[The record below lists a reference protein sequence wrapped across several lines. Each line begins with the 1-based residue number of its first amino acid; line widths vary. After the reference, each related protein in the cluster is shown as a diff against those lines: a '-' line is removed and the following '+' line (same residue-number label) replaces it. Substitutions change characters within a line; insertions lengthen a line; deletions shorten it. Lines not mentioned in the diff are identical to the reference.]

1 MRKLLLT
8 LIAPCLIA
16 AGGLTA
22 ASQNQQN
29 AAGTP
34 ADAASKTTDAAST
47 PADSAGKPADDQP
60 MTTLKVQANEVLLP
74 VTVRDKHGAMVT
86 NLTAADFTL
95 TEDGRSQTIKSF
107 TRESK
112 MPFRLGLLVDTSR
125 SVSSAMDSERKAA
138 TKFLDLMLPADPKA
152 ATEGDQAFLIHFDRE
167 VELLEDF
174 TASREKLEH
183 ELDQM
188 GGTEQERRSSTEGPE
203 TGDST
208 GGRGQGRRGG
218 GTQLYDAIFL
228 ASDELMKSKD
238 GRKALVIFSDG
249 EDRGSKETLN
259 DAIDAA
265 DRANLSIYTI
275 YFKGQEERRE
285 NGGFPGGGRQGGGGG
300 WPGGGGGWPG
310 GGGGYPGGGGGRR
323 GGDEGQPAIDGKKIM
338 EKIATRTGG
347 RYFEAKK
354 TDNLEQIYNMIAE
367 ELRGQYLLSYTP
379 DKPSESDDDFHKIV
393 LKVKKDDL
401 TVSTREGYYS
411 GGK

>member
-1 MRKLLLT
+1 MYPHNAMRKSSIFLAVSCLL
-8 LIAPCLIA
+8 AVP
-16 AGGLTA
+16 GLTISAQSQQVA
-22 ASQNQQN
+22 AS
-29 AAGTP
+29 
-34 ADAASKTTDAAST
+34 
-47 PADSAGKPADDQP
+47 KPADDQP
-60 MTTLKVQANEVLLP
+60 VTTLKVQANEVLLP

-95 TEDGRSQTIKSF
+95 TEDGRPQAIKSF

-112 MPFRLGLLVDTSR
+112 LPFRMGLLVDTSH

-138 TKFLDLMLPADPKA
+138 TKFVDLMLPADPKA

-174 TASREKLEH
+174 TASRDKLEH

-188 GGTEQERRSSTEGPE
+188 GPTEQERHSSTEGPE
-203 TGDST
+203 TTDSN

-228 ASDELMKSKD
+228 ASDELMKTKD

-300 WPGGGGGWPG
+300 GWPGGGGGGGWPGG

-354 TDNLEQIYNMIAE
+354 KDNLEDIYNQIAE

-379 DKPSESDDDFHKIV
+379 DKPSDSDDDFHKIA
-393 LKVKKDDL
+393 LKTSKGDL